1 MLVLLFEKKSLETR
15 TKLFLRLFY
24 KITVLTRSSLFPV
37 LWRLKAT
44 FGAGPH
50 YFRRTYLKGTSMD
63 IQREIALLNPRQ
75 REAVMH
81 TEGPLLILAG
91 AGSGKTRVITMRT
104 AYLIHTGARAGS
116 VLAVT
121 FTNKAAREMKERVK
135 AMVKGENGTPIISTF
150 HSLCLRILRREIEHL
165 GYKKDFTIYD
175 TSEQVSLLRNILS
188 DIKFYDKSFKVESIL
203 ERISRTKNDFTPS
216 DVTSADP
223 VEEVSSMLYPRYREA
238 LKSLNALDFDDL
250 LLLTLKLFREY
261 PAVLERYRERFL
273 YLMVDEYQDTNRVQY
288 EFIRLLAGERR
299 NLCVVG
305 DDDQSIYGWRGAD
318 LGNILDFEKDFP
330 GTVTVRLEQNYRSF
344 GHILEA
350 ANGVIRN
357 NRRRMEKSLWTDK
370 GGGPRVNIFK
380 AIDTESEAE
389 WVADRISMIKFE
401 RNIPYEDF
409 AVIYRAN
416 IFSRP
421 FEAALRRQRIPY
433 SVVGGTSYFEHKE
446 IKDIAAYLKI
456 IANPSDDLSL
466 LRAASAPKRGLG
478 TSALAA
484 LLDFARS
491 NSLSLF
497 DAFGK
502 ASGVPGLGQ
511 KVSASADALSGL
523 IVRYRDMFKKGRGMG
538 KNLKSL
544 IEEINYRDYISGL
557 YKTPEAAFRRLEN
570 LDGFVDSLAHYEST
584 EESPSL
590 HGFLETMALTDL
602 MKEKE
607 EKGGRGVTLI
617 SFHSAKGL
625 EFPVVFIAGVE
636 EDILPHKKS
645 ADRDEDVEEE
655 RRLFYVGIT
664 RAMNELYIT
673 HTEHRS
679 KYGREK
685 SSVPSRFLRE
695 LPEAAIKKMDRFEK
709 LDPEQEKVYAK
720 KFFANIKAILGD

>member
-1 MLVLLFEKKSLETR
+1 
-15 TKLFLRLFY
+15 
-24 KITVLTRSSLFPV
+24 
-37 LWRLKAT
+37 
-44 FGAGPH
+44 
-50 YFRRTYLKGTSMD
+50 MD
-63 IQREIALLNPRQ
+63 IYREIARLNPRQ
-75 REAVMH
+75 KEAVEH

-91 AGSGKTRVITMRT
+91 AGSGKTRAITMRT
-104 AYLIHTGARAGS
+104 AYLIYTGVRAGS

-121 FTNKAAREMKERVK
+121 FTNKAAKEMKERVK
-135 AMVKGENGTPIISTF
+135 SMVKGKNGTPVVSTF
-150 HSLCLRILRREIEHL
+150 HSLCLKILRREIEHL
-165 GYKKDFTIYD
+165 GYRKDFTIYD
-175 TSEQVSLLRNILS
+175 TSEQVSLLRSILS
-188 DIKFYDKSFKVESIL
+188 DIKFYDRSFKAESIL
-203 ERISRTKNDFTPS
+203 ERISRTKNDFAPPDNVSS
-216 DVTSADP
+216 DDP
-223 VEEVSSMLYPRYREA
+223 VEEVSAMLYPRYREA

-250 LLLTLKLFREY
+250 LLLTLKLFREH
-261 PAVLERYRERFL
+261 PVALEKYRERFR
-273 YLMVDEYQDTNRVQY
+273 YIMVDEYQDTNRVQY
-288 EFIRLLAGERR
+288 DFIKLLAGERR

-344 GHILEA
+344 GHILKA
-350 ANGVIRN
+350 ANGVIIN
-357 NRRRMEKSLWTDK
+357 NRKRMEKSLWTERGD
-370 GGGPRVNIFK
+370 GPKVNILK
-380 AIDTESEAE
+380 AVDTEGEAE

-416 IFSRP
+416 IFSKP
-421 FEAALRRQRIPY
+421 FEEAMRRQRIPY

-446 IKDIAAYLKI
+446 IKDLAAYLKI

-478 TSALAA
+478 PSALSA
-484 LLDFARS
+484 LSDFARS
-491 NSLSLF
+491 NSLSLL

-502 ASGVPGLGQ
+502 ASGVPSLSQ
-511 KVSASADALSGL
+511 KAAASAEALSEL
-523 IVRYRDMFKKGRGMG
+523 IGRYRDMFKNGTKMG
-538 KNLKSL
+538 KTLKAL
-544 IEEINYRDYISGL
+544 IEEINYRAYISGL
-557 YKTPEAAFRRLEN
+557 YKTPEAAFRRIEN
-570 LDGFVDSLAHYEST
+570 IDGFVESITHYESG

-602 MKEKE
+602 MEEKE
-607 EKGGRGVTLI
+607 EKNSHGITLI
-617 SFHSAKGL
+617 SFHSSKGL

-645 ADRDEDVEEE
+645 ADRDEDIEEE

-673 HTEHRS
+673 YTDRRS
-679 KYGREK
+679 KYGKEK
-685 SSVPSRFLRE
+685 PSVPSRFLKE
-695 LPEAAIKKMDRFEK
+695 IPEEAIKRLDRFEK

>member
-1 MLVLLFEKKSLETR
+1 
-15 TKLFLRLFY
+15 
-24 KITVLTRSSLFPV
+24 
-37 LWRLKAT
+37 
-44 FGAGPH
+44 
-50 YFRRTYLKGTSMD
+50 MD
-63 IQREIALLNPRQ
+63 ISREIARLNPRQ
-75 REAVMH
+75 KEAVEH

-91 AGSGKTRVITMRT
+91 AGSGKTRAITMRT
-104 AYLIHTGARAGS
+104 AYLIYTGVRAGS

-121 FTNKAAREMKERVK
+121 FTNKAAKEMKERVK
-135 AMVKGENGTPIISTF
+135 SMVKGKNGTPVVSTF
-150 HSLCLRILRREIEHL
+150 HSLCLKILRREIEHL
-165 GYKKDFTIYD
+165 GYRKDFTIYD

-188 DIKFYDKSFKVESIL
+188 DIKFYDRSFKAESIL
-203 ERISRTKNDFTPS
+203 ERISRTKNDFAPPDTVSS
-216 DVTSADP
+216 DDP
-223 VEEVSSMLYPRYREA
+223 VEEVSAMLYPRYSEA

-250 LLLTLKLFREY
+250 LLLTLKLFREH
-261 PAVLERYRERFL
+261 PVVLEKYRERFR
-273 YLMVDEYQDTNRVQY
+273 YIMVDEYQDTNRVQY
-288 EFIRLLAGERR
+288 DFIKLLAGERR

-344 GHILEA
+344 GHILKA
-350 ANGVIRN
+350 ANGVIIN
-357 NRRRMEKSLWTDK
+357 NRRRMEKSLWTERGD
-370 GGGPRVNIFK
+370 GPKVNILK
-380 AIDTESEAE
+380 AVDTEGEAE

-416 IFSRP
+416 IFSKP
-421 FEAALRRQRIPY
+421 FEEAMRRQRIPY

-446 IKDIAAYLKI
+446 IKDLAAYLKI

-478 TSALAA
+478 PSALSA
-484 LLDFARS
+484 LSDFARS
-491 NSLSLF
+491 NSLSLL

-502 ASGVPGLGQ
+502 ASGVPSLSQ
-511 KVSASADALSGL
+511 KAAASAEALSEL
-523 IVRYRDMFKKGRGMG
+523 IGRYRDMFKNGTKMD
-538 KNLKSL
+538 KTLKAL
-544 IEEINYRDYISGL
+544 IEEINYRNYISGL
-557 YKTPEAAFRRLEN
+557 YKTPEAAFRRIEN
-570 LDGFVDSLAHYEST
+570 IDGFVESITHYESGK
-584 EESPSL
+584 ESSSL

-602 MKEKE
+602 MEERE
-607 EKGGRGVTLI
+607 EKSSHGITLI
-617 SFHSAKGL
+617 SFHSSKGL

-645 ADRDEDVEEE
+645 ADRDEDIEEE

-673 HTEHRS
+673 YTDRRS
-679 KYGREK
+679 KYGKEK
-685 SSVPSRFLRE
+685 PSVPSRFLKE
-695 LPEAAIKKMDRFEK
+695 IPEEVIKRLDRFEK

>member
-1 MLVLLFEKKSLETR
+1 
-15 TKLFLRLFY
+15 
-24 KITVLTRSSLFPV
+24 
-37 LWRLKAT
+37 
-44 FGAGPH
+44 
-50 YFRRTYLKGTSMD
+50 MD
-63 IQREIALLNPRQ
+63 ISREIAHLNPRQ
-75 REAVMH
+75 KEAVEH

-91 AGSGKTRVITMRT
+91 AGSGKTRAITMRT
-104 AYLIHTGARAGS
+104 AYLIYTGVRAGS

-121 FTNKAAREMKERVK
+121 FTNKAAKEMKERVK
-135 AMVKGENGTPIISTF
+135 SMMKGKNGTPVVSTF
-150 HSLCLRILRREIEHL
+150 HSLCLKILRREIEHL
-165 GYKKDFTIYD
+165 GYRKDFTIYD

-188 DIKFYDKSFKVESIL
+188 DIKFYDRSFKAEYIL
-203 ERISRTKNDFTPS
+203 ERISRTKNDFAPPDTVSS
-216 DVTSADP
+216 DDP
-223 VEEVSSMLYPRYREA
+223 VEEVSAMLYPRYRDA

-250 LLLTLKLFREY
+250 LLLTLKLFREH
-261 PAVLERYRERFL
+261 PVVLEKYRERFR
-273 YLMVDEYQDTNRVQY
+273 YIMVDEYQDTNRVQY
-288 EFIRLLAGERR
+288 DFIKLLAGERK

-344 GHILEA
+344 GHILKA
-350 ANGVIRN
+350 ANGVIIN
-357 NRRRMEKSLWTDK
+357 NRRRMEKSLWTERGD
-370 GGGPRVNIFK
+370 GPKVNILK
-380 AIDTESEAE
+380 AVDTEGEAE

-416 IFSRP
+416 IFSKP
-421 FEAALRRQRIPY
+421 FEEAMRRQRIPY

-446 IKDIAAYLKI
+446 IKDLAAYLKI

-478 TSALAA
+478 PSALSA
-484 LLDFARS
+484 LSDFGRS
-491 NSLSLF
+491 NSLSLL
-497 DAFGK
+497 DVFGK
-502 ASGVPGLGQ
+502 ASGVPSLSQ
-511 KVSASADALSGL
+511 KAAASAKALSEL
-523 IVRYRDMFKKGRGMG
+523 IGCYRDMFKNGTKMG
-538 KNLKSL
+538 KTLKAL
-544 IEEINYRDYISGL
+544 IEEINYRVYISGL
-557 YKTPEAAFRRLEN
+557 YKTPEAAFRRIEN
-570 LDGFVDSLAHYEST
+570 IDGFVASITHYESG

-602 MKEKE
+602 MEEKE
-607 EKGGRGVTLI
+607 EKSSHGITLI
-617 SFHSAKGL
+617 SFHSSKGL

-645 ADRDEDVEEE
+645 ADRDEDIEEE

-673 HTEHRS
+673 YTDRRS
-679 KYGREK
+679 KYGKEK
-685 SSVPSRFLRE
+685 PSVPSRFLKE
-695 LPEAAIKKMDRFEK
+695 IPEEAIKRLDRFEK